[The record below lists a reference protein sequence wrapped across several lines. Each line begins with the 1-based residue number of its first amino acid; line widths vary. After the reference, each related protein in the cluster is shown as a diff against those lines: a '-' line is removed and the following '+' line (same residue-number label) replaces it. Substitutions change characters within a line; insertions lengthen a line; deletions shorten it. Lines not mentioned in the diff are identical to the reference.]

1 MKKILLLFAAA
12 ICAVASWAAD
22 EVTATITGTQ
32 LTVNLTNETSFCAFQ
47 MDVALPAGVGV
58 DDVVLN
64 VDRLDEGTTT
74 VVGAENGNFQIRYN
88 VLSDGTLRVIAYN
101 LANRQINNAEGTL
114 FTVTLDSETS
124 EAISIDNIIFVDTQ
138 SLIEHRLNKADVEEG
153 AAFLMGDVNG
163 DEEVNVFD
171 IDDAIAYSTGEWDDA
186 WFFNEAA
193 CDFDEDEEF
202 TVFDIDDLIVY
213 ILGE

>member
-22 EVTATITGTQ
+22 EVTATITGKQ
-32 LTVNLTNETSFCAFQ
+32 IAVNLANETSFCAFQ

-58 DDVVLN
+58 DDVALN
-64 VDRLDEGTTT
+64 VGRLDEGTTT

-124 EAISIDNIIFVDTQ
+124 EAISIDNILFVDTAT
-138 SLIEHRLNKADVEEG
+138 LIEHRLNRADVEEG
-153 AAFLMGDVNG
+153 ADTLIGDINGDGKVNLFDLDDLIDYQLGYLTADDINIDAADVNG
-163 DEEVNVFD
+163 DTKVNL
-171 IDDAIAYSTGEWDDA
+171 
-186 WFFNEAA
+186 
-193 CDFDEDEEF
+193 
-202 TVFDIDDLIVY
+202 FDIDDLIDLL
-213 ILGE
+213 LGY